1 MQTCKVQQYG
11 NVKHRCV
18 RCCSHVFAVV
28 HNRCLRTQMVRCS
41 SDIEFLGKLH
51 CIRLAF
57 QYLFK
62 DSATWLWFADTGRQM
77 LADLIIY
84 AEKVLNC
91 VIISAVKLMGWMKGC
106 ILPIG

>member
-1 MQTCKVQQYG
+1 M
-11 NVKHRCV
+11 
-18 RCCSHVFAVV
+18 V
-28 HNRCLRTQMVRCS
+28 HCS

-62 DSATWLWFADTGRQM
+62 DSGTWIWFADTGRQM

-84 AEKVLNC
+84 AEKVF
-91 VIISAVKLMGWMKGC
+91 S
-106 ILPIG
+106 

>member
-1 MQTCKVQQYG
+1 
-11 NVKHRCV
+11 
-18 RCCSHVFAVV
+18 
-28 HNRCLRTQMVRCS
+28 MVRCS

-57 QYLFK
+57 QYIFK
-62 DSATWLWFADTGRQM
+62 DSVTWLWFADTGRQM

-91 VIISAVKLMGWMKGC
+91 VTFNTLKLMEWIYESRKTYLDN
-106 ILPIG
+106 ILY